1 MDIASLGAAAAA
13 ARLVSSRAN
22 ARSDVDPVAQAFQKA
37 DQRVQQQRDVVSVQ
51 LSAFGRIKSSFSD
64 TQVASRAFSDTKQTA
79 TDADI
84 KKAASNFVK
93 AFNTAAQTAKSATTA
108 QGALADSGRV
118 RLAGN
123 DLRRTV
129 SNDATATSDLKKI
142 GITQQTDG
150 TLAIDTKK
158 FDAALKANP
167 DALRSTL
174 SSIGQKVDQTAT
186 RELAKNGNI
195 GGSVSALDNRAKSLE
210 SQQVDQQTQAA
221 AVQQLVS
228 AQTTRLNSSLNAGAA
243 AYERI
248 FSI

>member
-1 MDIASLGAAAAA
+1 MDIASLSAAAAA
-13 ARLVSSRAN
+13 AKLINSRTSTQNGADSVSL
-22 ARSDVDPVAQAFQKA
+22 AFQKA
-37 DQRVQQQRDVVSVQ
+37 GQRVQQQRDAVSVQ
-51 LSAFGRIKSSFSD
+51 LSAFGQIKSSFSD
-64 TQVASRAFSDTKQTA
+64 AQVAARALGDTKQTA

-84 KKAASNFVK
+84 KKAATNFVK
-93 AFNTAAQTAKSATTA
+93 AFNTAAQTAKSATAA
-108 QGALADSGRV
+108 QGALADNGRA

-129 SNDATATSDLKKI
+129 SADATATSDLKKI
-142 GITQQTDG
+142 GITQQKDG

-158 FDAALKANP
+158 FDAALKASP

-195 GGSVSALDNRAKSLE
+195 GNSVNSLDNRARSLE
-210 SQQVDQQTQAA
+210 SRQVDQQAQAA

-228 AQTTRLNSSLNAGAA
+228 AQTTRLNNSLNTGAA